1 MDKDEKLAKA
11 LARQFLS
18 TIEPSAM
25 AGFLLEEEVAVAL
38 LAARFQKDPE
48 RTIQELQ
55 ALQGVAPAQGATRRG
70 RPPGRPTKRA
80 AAAVGRKRGARR
92 RRLKAAQ
99 VEQLKAQ
106 VRAYLAKHRWA
117 TRKELTAA
125 IDLPTQAIYRRIM
138 TELHKAGDIISK
150 GEKAKRVYAL
160 KGGGKRT
167 KQTKTA
173 KKKTRKKA
181 KAKPKTRA
189 KTKTKRK
196 KAAKKR

>member
-55 ALQGVAPAQGATRRG
+55 ALQGAAPAQGAKRRG
-70 RPPGRPTKRA
+70 RPPGRPTKR
-80 AAAVGRKRGARR
+80 AAVGRKRGARR

-99 VEQLKAQ
+99 VEQLKDQ

-167 KQTKTA
+167 KQTKKTKKT

-181 KAKPKTRA
+181 KAKPKTKA

-196 KAAKKR
+196 KR